1 MLNNAAAY
9 IIILFN
15 AVVYIIV
22 YKMNIKKNHENIK
35 KYGKIWKIHIMEIGN
50 KSK

>member
-22 YKMNIKKNHENIK
+22 YKMNIKKSWKHK
-35 KYGKIWKIHIMEIGN
+35 KVWKNMKNTHYGDW
-50 KSK
+50 